1 MTSNFSRL
9 TKSYLSLHRPD
20 VAKFFPKNIF
30 IREPNQLKSGNN
42 EITCKVNQ

>member
-20 VAKFFPKNIF
+20 VAKFFPRNVF
-30 IREPNQLKSGNN
+30 VREANHQVSNNN
-42 EITCKVNQ
+42 EVTTKVN